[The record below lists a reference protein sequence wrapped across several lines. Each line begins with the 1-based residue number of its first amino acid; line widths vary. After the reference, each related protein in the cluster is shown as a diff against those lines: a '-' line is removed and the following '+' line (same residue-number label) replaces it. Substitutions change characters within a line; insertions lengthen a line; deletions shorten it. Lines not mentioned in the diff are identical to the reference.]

1 MSAEAGHNSGVAA
14 EELKQFVERLERVEA
29 EISDLNGDKSEI
41 YKEAK
46 FRGFDVKVLREIIR
60 IRRKD
65 HAERME
71 HEAILEL
78 YLGALGMAS

>member
-1 MSAEAGHNSGVAA
+1 
-14 EELKQFVERLERVEA
+14 
-29 EISDLNGDKSEI
+29 
-41 YKEAK
+41 
-46 FRGFDVKVLREIIR
+46 VKVLREIIR